1 MELSERLNYII
12 KNNPVAPDISEYEF
26 AKKIGTYQSRFSEI
40 RSGKIKSLPPKIALE
55 ISKQF
60 DVNFKW
66 LLTGMGTP
74 FENDV
79 MPSKE
84 CITIERIHINPS
96 CGSGTVVMGEA
107 EVTPVLLGKKLL
119 QNIFRV
125 SNIEALKVFTATGDS
140 MEDTIYDGDDVLVD
154 TSCDNYTNGGVFVI
168 EKFGEWFIKRLRLKF
183 DGSLEIISDNTRKYQ
198 PEVVTLDSGIDINI
212 KGKVIKNLSRGL

>member
-1 MELSERLNYII
+1 MCI
-12 KNNPVAPDISEYEF
+12 KVNTQMFILDMDIKEVINKIEYETR
-26 AKKIGTYQSRFSEI
+26 KKVSYKDIANAIGLQPSAIGNRVKRNGKATLDELLKLEKHFCVKLSNFSVQNE
-40 RSGKIKSLPPKIALE
+40 
-55 ISKQF
+55 
-60 DVNFKW
+60 
-66 LLTGMGTP
+66 
-74 FENDV
+74 
-79 MPSKE
+79 E